1 MIWPRMNALEI
12 IFAMFSDASRVNSR
26 LASIGRAQRT
36 FLHHEGVKIGNCW
49 DENLW
54 LKLAAK
60 TEELWKN

>member
-1 MIWPRMNALEI
+1 MNALPDRYVWRCISRE
-12 IFAMFSDASRVNSR
+12 FAQP
-26 LASIGRAQRT
+26 ASIGRAQRT

>member
-1 MIWPRMNALEI
+1 L
-12 IFAMFSDASRVNSR
+12 ASNECAGNYFRYVSR
-26 LASIGRAQRT
+26 YVSREVTLPASIGRAQRT